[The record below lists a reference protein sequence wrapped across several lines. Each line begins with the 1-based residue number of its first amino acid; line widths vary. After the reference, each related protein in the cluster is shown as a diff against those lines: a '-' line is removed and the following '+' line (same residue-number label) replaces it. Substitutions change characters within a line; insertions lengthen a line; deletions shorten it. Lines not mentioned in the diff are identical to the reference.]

1 MQPTSIILA
10 TIPTSAG
17 LFGAVITPLGLA
29 RLTFPAE
36 PLDWCHEWVRRWE
49 PGAAVLAG
57 GPGLAPVASQLQA
70 YFDKSLQA
78 FDLPLDMRGTPFQRE
93 VWQALT
99 AIPFGETR
107 SYGQIAVQIGRP
119 KAVRAVG
126 AANGANPVPI
136 IVPCHRVIGS
146 NGKLTGYAGGL
157 ELKQQLLSL
166 EGLAQQAELALD
178 RGAL

>member
-10 TIPTSAG
+10 TIPTDAG
-17 LFGAVITPLGLA
+17 RFGAVVTPQGLA
-29 RLTFPAE
+29 RLTFPDE
-36 PLDWCHEWVRRWE
+36 PFDWCHDWVRRWE
-49 PGAAVLAG
+49 PGAAVVAD
-57 GPGLAPVASQLQA
+57 GPGLAPVSSQLQA
-70 YFDKSLQA
+70 YFRGTLRS
-78 FDLPLDMRGTPFQRE
+78 FDMPLDMRGTPFQRE

-107 SYGQIAVQIGRP
+107 SYGQIAAQIGRP

-157 ELKQQLLSL
+157 ALKQQLLAL
-166 EGLAQQAELALD
+166 EGLPYQADLGV
-178 RGAL
+178 R